1 MPVGTTGSL
10 ANIQKG
16 GENME
21 AVMTEKDLLIKLRE
35 AKFKKEFLE
44 SELKAATAEFD
55 KQEAILVEMLTEKDA
70 KTTAKY
76 DGIGSVTL
84 LAPLVRAQT
93 NKEYEGELFEF
104 VKTKGEEAIIK
115 LAIHPQS
122 LNGFVGRCLD
132 RGDQLPEFLTYY
144 LQPSIRCNFVK

>member
-1 MPVGTTGSL
+1 
-10 ANIQKG
+10 
-16 GENME
+16 ME
-21 AVMTEKDLLIKLRE
+21 TVMTEKDLLIKLRE
-35 AKFKKEFLE
+35 TKFKLEDTTKAKTEAQKEFDRL
-44 SELKAATAEFD
+44 
-55 KQEAILVEMLTEKDA
+55 EAILVETLTEKDA

-93 NKEYEGELFEF
+93 NKEHEEELFEF
-104 VKTKGEEAIIK
+104 VKQRGEEAIIK
-115 LAIHPQS
+115 FAIHPQS

-144 LQPSIRCNFVK
+144 LQPNTQCNFVKQR

>member
-1 MPVGTTGSL
+1 M
-10 ANIQKG
+10 N
-16 GENME
+16 

-35 AKFKKEFLE
+35 AKFNKEYLE
-44 SELKAATAEFD
+44 SELKKATIEFD
-55 KQEAILVEMLTEKDA
+55 RFEAILVEMLTEKDA

-84 LAPLVRAQT
+84 LAPLVRTQT
-93 NKEYEGELFEF
+93 NKEFEEELFEF
-104 VKTKGEEAIIK
+104 VKQKGEEAIIK

-132 RGDQLPEFLTYY
+132 RGDRLPDFLTYY
-144 LQPSIRCNFVK
+144 LQPNTRCNFVKNH

>member
-1 MPVGTTGSL
+1 M
-10 ANIQKG
+10 N
-16 GENME
+16 

-35 AKFKKEFLE
+35 AKFNKEYLE
-44 SELKAATAEFD
+44 VQLKAATMEYD

-84 LAPLVRAQT
+84 LAPLVRAQS

-104 VKTKGEEAIIK
+104 VKDKGEGAIIK
-115 LAIHPQS
+115 LSIHPQS

-132 RGDQLPEFLTYY
+132 RGDLLPEFLKYY
-144 LQPSIRCNFVK
+144 LQPSVRCNFVKN